1 MSIVK
6 QRHLPIREKRDGSIS
21 AFAGSL
27 SALSAEAKDGGFIP
41 RVRTFAQDTRS
52 DLQSALELLST
63 VGSLSV
69 VVHGPAG
76 CFSGLA
82 VAENSV
88 VTGITERDSILG
100 GDKKLRASILQAAA
114 EFHPEAIAV
123 VGSPVSAINND
134 DADAVVAEAREELGL
149 PVFLVKADA
158 FKSKLS
164 ANGVDLVSH
173 AILRQIAL
181 QRAPS
186 QSEPDVLLL
195 SLKESERDVDSLTEL
210 LTEIGVKFLTFPRY
224 SKPREWERVSHA
236 HVAIAIDPSDADFA
250 GRVLQNEFGVR
261 YVDGVLPIGIAG
273 TAAWLS
279 GLAEVLGKQAEA
291 QALAEKHRAALD
303 DWKHAFGR
311 HQGARVYIS
320 APPGLALAL
329 VGLLNE
335 LQLGLAGLTLTYA
348 ESRHQAKLAELA
360 REYPDLPILVGEG
373 QAFEE
378 ANLLRKVGASL
389 YVGLESSVSHVLR
402 LGIPV
407 LDLAG
412 LPIYGFGGAL
422 RFAESAFR
430 RLENAAL
437 AQFLSEGQESYSAQW
452 FAKSTHW
459 FIKHEVK

>member
-21 AFAGSL
+21 AFAGSV
-27 SALSAEAKDGGFIP
+27 SALNAEAKDGGLIP

-52 DLQSALELLST
+52 DLQSALELLGT
-63 VGSLSV
+63 IKNLSV

-82 VAENSV
+82 VAERSI
-88 VTGITERDSILG
+88 VTAITERDSILG
-100 GDKKLRASILQAAA
+100 GDKKLRASIFKAAA

-123 VGSPVSAINND
+123 VGSPVTAINND
-134 DADAVVAEAREELGL
+134 DADAVVAEAREELDI
-149 PVFLVKADA
+149 PVFLVKVDA

-173 AILRQIAL
+173 AILREIAL
-181 QRAPS
+181 RRAPS
-186 QSEPDVLLL
+186 QEAPDILLL

-210 LTEIGVKFLTFPRY
+210 LTEVGVKVLALPRY
-224 SKPREWERVSHA
+224 SKPREWHRAAEAR
-236 HVAIAIDPSDADFA
+236 VAIAVDPSDADFF
-250 GRVLQNEFGVR
+250 GRALQDDFGVR
-261 YVDGVLPIGIAG
+261 YVDSVPPIGVEG
-273 TAAWLS
+273 TSAWLA

-291 QALAEKHRAALD
+291 KALVEKHRAELD

-329 VGLLNE
+329 VGLLKE
-335 LQLGLAGLTLTYA
+335 LELGLAGLTLTHA

-360 REYPDLPILVGEG
+360 GEYPDLSILVGEG

-378 ANLLRKVGASL
+378 ANLLRKIGASL
-389 YVGLESSVSHVLR
+389 YVGLESTVSHVLR

-412 LPIYGFGGAL
+412 LPVYGFSGAL
-422 RFAESAFR
+422 RFAESAYR

-437 AQFLSEGQESYSAQW
+437 AQFLSEGEESYSAQW